1 MTFALTSFGSVNPGG
16 WAYSTSTKGDPIWQW
31 FLFSSKNR
39 ILKASPSF
47 FDSAAT
53 NLLKQAWEVDLSL
66 SQALCF
72 VFCFLGNKKA
82 AWWGGSFVS
91 VVPGAGIEPAR
102 PYGHQILSLTCLP
115 IPPSGH
121 QRGQS

>member
-1 MTFALTSFGSVNPGG
+1 MVFILA
-16 WAYSTSTKGDPIWQW
+16 
-31 FLFSSKNR
+31 KNR
-39 ILKASPSF
+39 TLKALPSF

-91 VVPGAGIEPAR
+91 VVHR
-102 PYGHQILSLTCLP
+102 TTQFSNSFTKT
-115 IPPSGH
+115 
-121 QRGQS
+121 